1 MATAAAQAASGG
13 GPAASREAQAATG
26 EGTAALRTRLWIGNE
41 WCDARA
47 GNTFATTNPATGEVL
62 AHVAEAR
69 EEDVDLAVEAARA
82 AFGGKAWRR
91 MAPQKRSRLLWRLA
105 DLLDANADELAL
117 LETQDNGKPYFESR
131 KIDVPSAALT
141 LRYYAGL
148 ADKVQGDTIPVP
160 GPFLNYT
167 LREPVGVVGAIVPWN
182 FPLSMAA
189 WKAAPAL
196 ACGNTVVLKPAEETP
211 LTALRFGELAAEAG
225 FPPGVLNVAPGFGEA
240 AGAALVRHPGVDA
253 ISFTGSTETG
263 RIVMREAAATL
274 KKVSLE
280 LGGKSPNIVFADANL
295 DQAVKGASTG
305 VFYGKGE
312 VCAAGSR
319 ILVEASVHD
328 RFVESLAARAER
340 TPVGDPMDPATRL
353 GAIVSEA
360 QLERVMGY
368 VESGRRDGAK
378 VVAGGERQTV
388 NGRGNFVGATVFSE
402 VAPEMAIAREEIFGP
417 VASVIRFEDVD
428 DAVAKANDSCY
439 GLAAGVWTRDVGK
452 AHRIAAAVDAGTVWI
467 NTYNQYAPASPFGG
481 YKESGFGRDLGFHS
495 ALEKYTQLKSVW
507 VAMDG

>member
-1 MATAAAQAASGG
+1 MAD
-13 GPAASREAQAATG
+13 
-26 EGTAALRTRLWIGNE
+26 ALPTRLWIGNE
-41 WCDARA
+41 WVEPQH
-47 GNTFATTNPATGEVL
+47 ATTFPTVNPATGELL

-69 EEDVDLAVEAARA
+69 AEDVDLAVQSART
-82 AFGGKAWRR
+82 AFADPRWRR
-91 MAPQKRSRLLWRLA
+91 MNPHKRSRLLWRLA
-105 DLLDANADELAL
+105 ELVDANADELAL
-117 LETQDNGKPYFESR
+117 LETRDNGKPYFESR
-131 KIDVPSAALT
+131 KIDVPSAAT
-141 LRYYAGL
+141 TFRYYAGL
-148 ADKVQGDTIPVP
+148 ADKVQGDTLPVP

-211 LTALRFGELAAEAG
+211 LTALRLGELAAEAG
-225 FPPGVLNVAPGFGEA
+225 FPPGALNVAPGFGET

-263 RIVMREAAATL
+263 RTVMREAADTL
-274 KKVSLE
+274 KKISLE
-280 LGGKSPNIVFADANL
+280 LGGKSPNIVFADADL
-295 DQAVKGASTG
+295 GQAVKGASTG

-328 RFVESLAARAER
+328 QFVEGLAARAAR

-360 QLERVMGY
+360 QLERVAGY
-368 VESGRRDGAK
+368 IDAGKREGARL
-378 VVAGGERQTV
+378 VAGGERAKV
-388 NGRGNFVGATVFSE
+388 DGRGNFVNATVFADVESE
-402 VAPEMAIAREEIFGP
+402 MKIAQEEIFGP
-417 VASVIRFEDVD
+417 VAAVIRFDDVE
-428 DAVAKANDSCY
+428 DAVAKANDTLY

-452 AHRIAAAVDAGTVWI
+452 AHRVAAEIDAGTVWI

-481 YKESGFGRDLGFHS
+481 YKESGFGRDLGFHT

-507 VAMDG
+507 VALDR